1 MLCSLDQSPCGTYTL
16 SQGIW
21 GGGGGGGECRR
32 LFIIYKL
39 GLHFAWDAR
48 VQNN

>member
-21 GGGGGGGECRR
+21 GESVGDC
-32 LFIIYKL
+32 LLYI
-39 GLHFAWDAR
+39 
-48 VQNN
+48 N